1 MNMYV
6 SNLSFKISEND
17 LQNLFAEYGAVSSV
31 KIITDRETGQSRG
44 FGFVEMDADDEAK
57 NAMKSLNNQ
66 EVQGR
71 QISVSEA
78 REKPQRPSR
87 NY

>member
-1 MNMYV
+1 MYV

>member
-57 NAMKSLNNQ
+57 NAMRSLNNQ
-66 EVQGR
+66 EVMGR

>member
-17 LQNLFAEYGAVSSV
+17 LQNLFAEYGTVNSA

-44 FGFVEMDADDEAK
+44 FGFVEMSADNEAV
-57 NAMKSLNNQ
+57 NAMKALNNL